1 MTLSF
6 TNDIGILAS
15 ATTISGAMDEA
26 DKMQTTGSDNAY
38 EAAMWR
44 SISLTHVE
52 YPKGLCLGHTYLF
65 TLRATSVKLHIHCV
79 QNIRRFLYHNIAI
92 TSHSNTLHIIMIR
105 DSVQ

>member
-52 YPKGLCLGHTYLF
+52 YPKGLCLGHTYVF
-65 TLRATSVKLHIHCV
+65 TLRATSVKLQIHCV
-79 QNIRRFLYHNIAI
+79 QNIGRFLSQYIAI

>member
-15 ATTISGAMDEA
+15 ATTVSGAMDEA

-52 YPKGLCLGHTYLF
+52 YPKGLCLSHIYGFSLF
-65 TLRATSVKLHIHCV
+65 ATGVKLQIHSV
-79 QNIRRFLYHNIAI
+79 QNTGRFLSQYCDYLPLKHVTYHDK
-92 TSHSNTLHIIMIR
+92 R
-105 DSVQ
+105 

>member
-52 YPKGLCLGHTYLF
+52 YPKGLCLSHTYVF
-65 TLRATSVKLHIHCV
+65 TLRATSVKLQIHCV
-79 QNIRRFLYHNIAI
+79 QNIGRFLSQYCDYLPFKHVTYN
-92 TSHSNTLHIIMIR
+92 HDKR
-105 DSVQ
+105 

>member
-52 YPKGLCLGHTYLF
+52 YPKGLCLGHTYVF
-65 TLRATSVKLHIHCV
+65 TLRATSVKLQIR
-79 QNIRRFLYHNIAI
+79 NIVFKILDDFLSQYCDYLPFKHVTYN
-92 TSHSNTLHIIMIR
+92 HDKR
-105 DSVQ
+105 